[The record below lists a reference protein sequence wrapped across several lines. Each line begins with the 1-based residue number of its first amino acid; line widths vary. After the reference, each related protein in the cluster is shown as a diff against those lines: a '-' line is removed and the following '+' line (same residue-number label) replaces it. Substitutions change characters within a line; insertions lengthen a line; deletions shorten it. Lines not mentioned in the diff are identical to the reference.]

1 MTARVPLQEIGG
13 ELVPELK
20 NLQSKLMT
28 AGGFAALVCAIGLV
42 VNPAQFVR
50 SFLPAYMWILG
61 ITLGSLGLAMIHQV
75 SGGAW
80 GVVIRRILGAAT
92 RTLPLLTI
100 LFLPIA
106 IGLHSLYPWADAGH
120 VAGDPVLQWKQ
131 PYLNVPFFLA
141 RAAFYF
147 VVWNAIA
154 FFLNKWSVEQDVTA
168 DPTIPKKMQLLSAGG
183 LLAYGLTIT
192 FAAFDWFMSLEPHWF
207 STIYGVLFM
216 GGQALAAMAFSI
228 LVLAWLVRRKPFD
241 ELITADHFHDLGN
254 LMMGFTMLW
263 TYFGFSQYLITWAAN
278 IPEETE
284 WYLHR
289 TGHGW
294 QYIALAIVILH
305 FAVPFLVLLHRAI
318 KRNAAMVSQ
327 VAALI
332 VVMRFVDLYWLSAPA
347 FAEGGG
353 LHVHW
358 LDVALPIALA
368 LIWLGY
374 FVYQLRGRALLPL
387 HDPEF
392 REALKHVR
400 TA

>member
-28 AGGFAALVCAIGLV
+28 AGGVAALVCAIGLV
-42 VNPAQFVR
+42 MNPAQFVR

-147 VVWNAIA
+147 IVWNAIA

-294 QYIALAIVILH
+294 QYIALTIVILH

-318 KRNAAMVSQ
+318 KRNAAMVSK

-347 FAEGGG
+347 FSEAGG

-374 FVYQLRGRALLPL
+374 FVHQLRGRALLPL